1 MNLYR
6 SMALVQPSD
15 PGPLP
20 DLGAFGDAQFGS
32 VAELLVANASMVA
45 APGSLALAFP
55 LLDLGFD
62 LYLRRI
68 RTLRVVPAQVKARSF
83 LNPGGQFEVGI
94 ASLLPDPKGY
104 VVFPYVPPPD
114 WELHS
119 RLWA

>member
-1 MNLYR
+1 
-6 SMALVQPSD
+6 MALVQPSD

-83 LNPGGQFEVGI
+83 LSPDGEFQISVN
-94 ASLLPDPKGY
+94 SLRPDPSGY
-104 VVFPYVPPPD
+104 VVMPYVPPH
-114 WELHS
+114 LAAGGATVGHTHT
-119 RLWA
+119 